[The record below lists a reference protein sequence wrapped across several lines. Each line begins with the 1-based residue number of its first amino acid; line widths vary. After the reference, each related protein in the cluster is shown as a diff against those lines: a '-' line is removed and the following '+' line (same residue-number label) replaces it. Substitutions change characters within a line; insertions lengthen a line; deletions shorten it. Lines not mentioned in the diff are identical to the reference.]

1 MERRSQARVE
11 SGAFVFIVLTALVF
25 LNVLAVKVF
34 HARFDLTKRRLYSLS
49 DGTKRTLGRLT
60 DNLTV
65 TVYWTPDQPPPAN
78 DDERLLREQLEEY
91 RAAGRGRVDVR
102 WIRADNDEHKR
113 AAESASCSKRIL
125 QTVREGQAQ
134 AVEVYR
140 CITFSYLRNNERIDF
155 VNPNIEGL
163 EYEVTSIIKK
173 MLDPER
179 TIGFL
184 SGHDES
190 TPDSAMPYLSR
201 VMQEMHVGYT
211 TRNVDLHN
219 GDDEVPSDIK
229 GLIINNPTRAIS
241 ERELRRINA
250 YLMRGG
256 AVAIFASGVNVTG
269 TDTRPSASN
278 AEHNLGQL
286 LSGYGITLRQN
297 IVLDPRASDAVAE
310 IDQGRARIR
319 LFAFPAIAEDGLNQY
334 HSSVFRLPFIVTPF
348 VSSLDVDRSRYCEAR
363 DEEEARTKCGDRPA
377 LITIGRTSDVS
388 VTQQGNFELDAIDLI
403 MRRQTIF
410 GRPGGH
416 GPFTVAVAA
425 VGPLRSA
432 FQGDGS
438 NAPSGDGGVTGSPI
452 TAPDHATRER
462 PARLLV
468 VGSGKMFGIDQLR
481 EIAPLQGAMPTN
493 VQMLFN
499 TFDWLSQDSDL
510 LAVRA
515 KNVSEPELATTSE
528 TKKNIFKWG
537 AILGLPAIVGILG
550 WFLMS
555 LRARRRAEI
564 KL

>member
-25 LNVLAVKVF
+25 LNVLAVKAF
-34 HARFDLTKRRLYSLS
+34 HVRFDLTKRRLYSLS
-49 DGTKRTLGRLT
+49 EGTRRTLGRLS
-60 DNLTV
+60 DNLTI

-78 DDERLLREQLEEY
+78 DDERLLREQLDEY
-91 RAAGRGRVDVR
+91 TAAGRGRVEVR
-102 WIRADNDEHKR
+102 WIRTDNDERKR

-140 CITFSYLRNNERIDF
+140 CITFSYLRSNERIDF

-163 EYEVTSIIKK
+163 EFDVTSTIKK

-179 TIGFL
+179 AIGFL
-184 SGHDES
+184 TGHDEA

-201 VMQEMHVGYT
+201 IMEQMHASYT
-211 TRNVDLHN
+211 TRNVDLH
-219 GDDEVPSDIK
+219 GGEDEVPADIK

-256 AVAIFASGVNVTG
+256 AVAVFASGVNVTG
-269 TDTRPSASN
+269 EDTQPTGANS
-278 AEHNLGQL
+278 EHNLGQL

-297 IVLDPRASDAVAE
+297 IILDPQASSVVAQ
-310 IDQGRARIR
+310 IQQSPVR
-319 LFAFPAIAEDGLNQY
+319 LRLLTFPNIAEQGINQY
-334 HSSVFRLPFIVTPF
+334 HASVFRLPGIVTPF
-348 VSSLDVDRSRYCEAR
+348 VSQLDVDRSRYCEAR
-363 DEEEARTKCGDRPA
+363 DEEEAKTKCGDRPA
-377 LITIGRTSDVS
+377 LITIGRSS
-388 VTQQGNFELDAIDLI
+388 SEAVTQQGTFELDVLDLN
-403 MRRQTIF
+403 MRARTIF
-410 GRPGGH
+410 GNANSH
-416 GPFTVAVAA
+416 GPYTVALAA

-432 FQGDGS
+432 FQGDGP
-438 NAPSGDGGVTGSPI
+438 ATTGDGGVAASPI
-452 TAPDHATRER
+452 TAPAAATRDH

-468 VGSGKMFGIDQLR
+468 VGSGKMFGIEQVR
-481 EIAPLQGAMPTN
+481 EIAQIQGGVPTN
-493 VQMLFN
+493 VQMLLN
-499 TFDWLSQDSDL
+499 VFDWLSQDTDL

-515 KNVSEPELATTSE
+515 KNVSEPELATTNE

-537 AILGLPAIVGILG
+537 SILGLPAIVGILG
-550 WFLMS
+550 WFLMG

>member
-1 MERRSQARVE
+1 MERRSQARAE

-34 HARFDLTKRRLYSLS
+34 HVRFDLTKRRLYSLS
-49 DGTKRTLGRLT
+49 EGTKRTLGRLT

-78 DDERLLREQLEEY
+78 DDERLLREQLDEY
-91 RAAGRGRVDVR
+91 TAAAHGRVEVR
-102 WIRADNDEHKR
+102 WVRTDNDERKR

-140 CITFSYLRNNERIDF
+140 CITFSYLRNSERIDF
-155 VNPNIEGL
+155 VNPNVEGL

-173 MLDPER
+173 MIDPER

-184 SGHDES
+184 TGHDEG

-201 VMQEMHVGYT
+201 IMTEMHVGYT
-211 TRNVDLHN
+211 TRNIDLHG
-219 GDDEVPSDIK
+219 GDDDIPTDVK

-256 AVAIFASGVNVTG
+256 AVAVFASGVNVTG
-269 TDTRPSASN
+269 TDTRPSGAN

-297 IVLDPRASDAVAE
+297 LVLDARASDAVAE

-319 LFAFPAIAEDGLNQY
+319 LFTFPAIAEDGLNQY

-348 VSSLDVDRSRYCEAR
+348 VSQLDVDRSRYCEAR

-377 LITIGRTSDVS
+377 LITIGRTSDIS
-388 VTQQGNFELDAIDLI
+388 VTQQGTFELDAIDLL
-403 MRRQTIF
+403 MRRQTVF

-432 FQGDGS
+432 FQGD
-438 NAPSGDGGVTGSPI
+438 APASADGGVTGSPI
-452 TAPDHATRER
+452 TAPAQATREH

-499 TFDWLSQDSDL
+499 VFDWLSQDSDL

-528 TKKNIFKWG
+528 TKKNLFKWG
-537 AILGLPAIVGILG
+537 SILGLPAIVGVLG
-550 WFLMS
+550 WILMG

>member
-11 SGAFVFIVLTALVF
+11 SGAFVFIVLAAVVL

-34 HARFDLTKRRLYSLS
+34 HVRVDLTKRRLYSLS
-49 DGTKRTLGRLT
+49 EGTKRTLGRLT

-78 DDERLLREQLEEY
+78 DDERLLREQLDEY
-91 RAAGRGRVDVR
+91 TAAGRGRVEVR
-102 WIRADNDEHKR
+102 WVRADNDERKR
-113 AAESASCSKRIL
+113 QAENASCSKRIL

-155 VNPNIEGL
+155 VNPGIEGL

-173 MLDPER
+173 MIDPER
-179 TIGFL
+179 AIGFL
-184 SGHDES
+184 TGHDEGI
-190 TPDSAMPYLSR
+190 PDSAMPYLSR
-201 VMQEMHVGYT
+201 IMQEAHLGYT
-211 TRNVDLHN
+211 TRNVDLR
-219 GDDEVPSDIK
+219 GGEDDIPNDIK
-229 GLIINNPTRAIS
+229 GLIINNPTRRIE

-269 TDTRPSASN
+269 TDTRPTGAN
-278 AEHNLGQL
+278 AEHNLGAL

-297 IVLDPRASDAVAE
+297 LVIDARASDAIAE
-310 IDQGRARIR
+310 IDQGRARVR
-319 LFAFPAIAEDGLNQY
+319 LFAFPAIAEDGINQF
-334 HSSVFRLPFIVTPF
+334 HSALFRLPFIVTPF
-348 VSSLDVDRSRYCEAR
+348 VSQIDVDRSRYCEAR
-363 DEEEARTKCGDRPA
+363 DEEEGKSKCGDRPA
-377 LITIGRTSDVS
+377 LMTLARTSDVS
-388 VTQQGNFELDAIDLI
+388 VTQQGTFELDAIDLI

-410 GRPGGH
+410 GRGGSH
-416 GPFTVAVAA
+416 GPYTVGVAVSGA
-425 VGPLRSA
+425 LRSA
-432 FQGDGS
+432 FSTDAPAAGGDAGAS
-438 NAPSGDGGVTGSPI
+438 GAPVP
-452 TAPDHATRER
+452 APAAATRDR

-468 VGSGKMFGIDQLR
+468 IGSGKMFGIDQLR

-493 VQMLFN
+493 IQMLFN

-515 KNVSEPELATTSE
+515 KNVSEPELATTSD
-528 TKKNIFKWG
+528 TKKNLFKWG
-537 AILGLPAIVGILG
+537 SILGLPTLVGVLG

-555 LRARRRAEI
+555 LRARRRAETQ
-564 KL
+564 L

>member
-1 MERRSQARVE
+1 MERRSQARAE
-11 SGAFVFIVLTALVF
+11 SGAFVFIVLASLVV

-34 HARFDLTKRRLYSLS
+34 HVRFDLTKRRLYSLS
-49 DGTKRTLGRLT
+49 EGTKRTLGRLT

-78 DDERLLREQLEEY
+78 DDERLLREQLDEY
-91 RAAGRGRVDVR
+91 TAAAHGRVEVR
-102 WIRADNDEHKR
+102 WIRTDNDERKR

-140 CITFSYLRNNERIDF
+140 CITFSYLRANERIDF
-155 VNPNIEGL
+155 VNPNVEGL

-173 MLDPER
+173 MIDPER

-184 SGHDES
+184 TGHDEA
-190 TPDSAMPYLSR
+190 TPDTAMPYLSQI
-201 VMQEMHVGYT
+201 MTQMHVGYT
-211 TRNVDLHN
+211 TRNIDLHG
-219 GDDEVPSDIK
+219 GDDEIPADVK

-256 AVAIFASGVNVTG
+256 AVAVFASGVNVTG
-269 TDTRPSASN
+269 TDTRPSGAN

-297 IVLDPRASDAVAE
+297 LVLDARASDAVAE

-319 LFAFPAIAEDGLNQY
+319 LFTFPAIAEDGLNQY

-348 VSSLDVDRSRYCEAR
+348 VSQLDVDRSRYCDAR
-363 DEEEARTKCGDRPA
+363 DEEEAKTKCGDRPA
-377 LITIGRTSDVS
+377 LITIGRTSDIS
-388 VTQQGNFELDAIDLI
+388 VVQQGSFELDAIDLL
-403 MRRQTIF
+403 MRRQTVF

-432 FQGDGS
+432 FQGDGAS
-438 NAPSGDGGVTGSPI
+438 APTDGGVAGSPI
-452 TAPDHATRER
+452 TAPAAATRDH

-468 VGSGKMFGIDQLR
+468 VASGKMFGIDQLR

-537 AILGLPAIVGILG
+537 SILGLPALVGILG
-550 WFLMS
+550 WFLMG

>member
-11 SGAFVFIVLTALVF
+11 SGAFVFIVLAALVV
-25 LNVLAVKVF
+25 LNVLAVKAF
-34 HARFDLTKRRLYSLS
+34 HVRLDLTKRRLYSLS
-49 DGTKRTLGRLT
+49 EGTKRTLNRLN
-60 DNLTV
+60 DNLTI

-91 RAAGRGRVDVR
+91 RAAGRGHVDIRWVR
-102 WIRADNDEHKR
+102 TDNDERKR

-140 CITFSYLRNNERIDF
+140 CLTFSYLRSNERIDF
-155 VNPNIEGL
+155 VNPNVEGL
-163 EYEVTSIIKK
+163 EYDVTSIIKK

-179 TIGFL
+179 VIGFL
-184 SGHDES
+184 TGHDEA

-201 VMQEMHVGYT
+201 FLQEQHASYT
-211 TRNVDLHN
+211 TRNIDLH
-219 GDDEVPSDIK
+219 GGEDEVPSDIK

-256 AVAIFASGVNVTG
+256 AVAVFAAGVNVTG
-269 TDTRPSASN
+269 DDTQPTGAN

-286 LSGYGITLRQN
+286 LSGYGVNLRQN
-297 IVLDPRASDAVAE
+297 VILDPQASSVVAQ
-310 IDQGRARIR
+310 IQQSPVR
-319 LFAFPAIAEDGLNQY
+319 LRLLTFPNITAAGINQY
-334 HSSVFRLPFIVTPF
+334 HASVFRLPGIVTPF
-348 VSSLDVDRSRYCEAR
+348 ASALDVDRSRYCEAR

-377 LITIGRTSDVS
+377 LITVGRSS
-388 VTQQGNFELDAIDLI
+388 AEAVTQQGTFELDVLELN
-403 MRRQTIF
+403 MRARTLF
-410 GRPGGH
+410 GNATSH
-416 GPFTVAVAA
+416 GPYNVALAL

-432 FQGDGS
+432 FQGDG
-438 NAPSGDGGVTGSPI
+438 AGQPTDGGVTTPI
-452 TAPDHATRER
+452 TAPAQATRER

-468 VGSGKMFGIDQLR
+468 VSSGKMFNIDQVR
-481 EIAPLQGAMPTN
+481 ELAQIQGGIPTN
-493 VQMLFN
+493 VQMLSN
-499 TFDWLSQDSDL
+499 VFDWLSQDTDL

-537 AILGLPAIVGILG
+537 AILGMPALIGILG
-550 WFLMS
+550 WVLMGM
-555 LRARRRAEI
+555 RARRRAEI
-564 KL
+564 AL